1 MRTLYNHLTAVPFLL
16 ACIAT
21 NGQTCLSNFE
31 FSGCSNNFTFSGGL
45 CPTFTNTNDC
55 SGWTRS
61 HGTPE
66 ILSGGYAIELIYV
79 NSKNEGIFTSYP
91 FIQGNNYDVMT
102 SYDFHGNAPT
112 QATGTVN
119 ILAASGVT
127 YGTLANCQDPI
138 PTGPSSEAM
147 YTRSTSNSDLSVTD
161 DIQTVTQL
169 SAAFDQVWV
178 YPTGSTTQND
188 LDLYAVY
195 VCPSCYAVTTY
206 SSGTLPVQINGQDIT
221 ISIPAQD
228 VNTLVEVTDAV
239 YLQKGFQASPTGSV
253 SFIAEINSNCTYSNE
268 KALSMGRN
276 RDSANAARPAFPGTN
291 PANPAAAGLRIYPT
305 VSKGMVT
312 LTGPAAS
319 MADVEI
325 TVLNSAGQIVYQRYN
340 GRATA
345 LQIDLGNAPDGLY
358 IIRIRQN
365 SKVTAQK
372 IIISK

>member
-1 MRTLYNHLTAVPFLL
+1 LT
-16 ACIAT
+16 T
-21 NGQTCLSNFE
+21 
-31 FSGCSNNFTFSGGL
+31 GG
-45 CPTFTNTNDC
+45 PT
-55 SGWTRS
+55 G
-61 HGTPE
+61 
-66 ILSGGYAIELIYV
+66 IELIS
-79 NSKNEGIFTSYP
+79 NTNGSEGIFISYP
-91 FIQGNNYDVMT
+91 FIQGNNYDIRT
-102 SYDFHGNAPT
+102 TYNFYGNAPT
-112 QATGTVN
+112 LATGTVN
-119 ILAASGVT
+119 IVAASGVSQ
-127 YGTLANCQDPI
+127 GPLVQCQDPL
-138 PTGPSSEAM
+138 PSGLSTEVM
-147 YTRSTSNSDLSVTD
+147 YTKTAANQNLSISN

-169 SAAFDQVWV
+169 SAAYDEVWAYPSSVSTQVNW
-178 YPTGSTTQND
+178 
-188 LDLYAVY
+188 DLYSVY
-195 VCPSCYAVTTY
+195 VCPSCYAIATY
-206 SSGTLPVQINGQDIT
+206 SSGTLPVQVNGQDIT

-239 YLQKGFQASPTGSV
+239 FLQKGFSASPTGSV
-253 SFIAEINSNCTYSNE
+253 TFIAEISPNCLYSNE
-268 KALSMGRN
+268 KLLSVGPN

-291 PANPAAAGLRIYPT
+291 PANPAAVGLRIYPT